1 MKRILAAI
9 LCLIMVVAGVGCA
22 QTATPQATPAPAAPA
37 DSAAPEAT
45 AAPETPAEPIPLKI
59 SHHPYIHGLP
69 SIYAEDN
76 GYYDAFDFTIDMYA
90 SGPVQ
95 NEAIPSGA
103 WEVGTTGMGGAVLGA
118 IGYNLKILGITAGDT
133 NTVDIWVR
141 PDSPLASIAPDDKGV
156 RGTADDWRGKTIL
169 CASGTTCHMNLIG
182 TLNHL
187 GLTEKDV
194 NIVDTAVASSYTAFA
209 AGEGDIVCLWSPFG
223 FKAESEGLVK
233 VSSVA
238 ALGLEM
244 PCLIVCTE
252 ETYNN
257 RRDVVKQWV
266 KAYEDSAMALMADPD
281 EAQILFDFETDEGIA
296 VTFENCQSEVKARP
310 FYSIE
315 EQAAYFVDNGG
326 TNRLQ
331 DIMREFAQF
340 MVSQGKIK
348 EEDVQKVVD
357 CVDGSIMQELAANQ

>member
-1 MKRILAAI
+1 MKRVLAIILSALMLAG
-9 LCLIMVVAGVGCA
+9 VVAGCA
-22 QTATPQATPAPAAPA
+22 QPSGSSTGQSTTPGT
-37 DSAAPEAT
+37 SST
-45 AAPETPAEPIPLKI
+45 GGSTTTTPIPLKI

-76 GYYDAFDFTIDMYA
+76 GFYDAFDFSIDMYA

-141 PDSPLASIAPDDKGV
+141 SDSPLASIEPDEAGV

-187 GLTEKDV
+187 GLTENDV

-223 FKAESEGLVK
+223 FKAQSTEGWVK
-233 VSSVA
+233 VSSVSE
-238 ALGLEM
+238 LGLEM

-252 ETYNN
+252 EAYNN
-257 RRDVVKQWV
+257 RRDVVKQWA
-266 KAYEDSAMALMADPD
+266 KAYVDSAMALMADPN
-281 EAQILFDFETDEGIA
+281 EAQILYDFEVDEGIA
-296 VTFENCQSEVKARP
+296 VSLEDCESEVKARP
-310 FYSIE
+310 FYSVE
-315 EQAAYFVDNGG
+315 EQVKYFEDNGD
-326 TNRLQ
+326 TNRLK
-331 DIMREFAQF
+331 DIMREFAEF
-340 MVSQGKIK
+340 MVSQGKI
-348 EEDVQKVVD
+348 EAADVEKVVNS
-357 CVDGSIMQELAANQ
+357 VEGSIMQEIAAGK